1 MDNGSS
7 GLSNRILIVI
17 FIIIVSIVMTYF
29 ITKSITEKQVQG
41 ALSKIMTASF
51 KQCEDLCGLKKPAFT
66 DFDGTS
72 MNCIC
77 LEFANYG
84 NSTEGIIQG

>member
-1 MDNGSS
+1 MDDNADK
-7 GLSNRILIVI
+7 RFFIAILII
-17 FIIIVSIVMTYF
+17 SVSIIMTYL
-29 ITKSITEKQVQG
+29 ITRYIIEQQVQEV
-41 ALSKIMTASF
+41 LSETITASF

-66 DFDGTS
+66 DFDGKS